1 MQMNSEA
8 LFSMAL
14 GLQSPWRVNNVIFDT
29 NESAHSELHLW
40 IGFVPGSRFP
50 DEANELCPVHDTV
63 ERQWQHLSF
72 FEHTCYLHCAVPRIT
87 TSNDK
92 VRNVDV
98 PWARPGSGF
107 TLLFEALAMAMI
119 EREMPVNRVA
129 EILKVN
135 PQRIWTIFNHWMG
148 VARDADDPS
157 SLTKLGVDETST
169 KKCHQYVTLGVDLD
183 QSRVIHVTEGKG
195 KATLE
200 SIRKHLE
207 SKGATQEQVEQIS
220 MDLSPSFIAGA
231 AASFPAAQITFDRFH
246 VVKLLNEA
254 MNQVRMAERQEHEGL
269 RGHKYTFLRNRDTLS
284 DKQATALA
292 DMIKLYPTLGEAYR
306 LKELFNDL
314 WSMPDKPTAEAF
326 LRLWCTEVDAAK
338 IPAFMRFANTVRA
351 HWSGIVHFVES
362 RITNGILE
370 GINSKIQLAKR
381 RARGYRNINNFIN
394 MIFFL
399 CGKLKFSYP
408 LYFT

>member
-14 GLQSPWRVNNVIFDT
+14 GLQSPWRVNNVIFNT
-29 NESAHSELHLW
+29 NESAYSELHLW

-87 TSNDK
+87 TSNGK

-148 VARDADDPS
+148 VARDVDDPS
-157 SLTKLGVDETST
+157 SLTKLGVDETSS
-169 KKCHQYVTLGVDLD
+169 KKGHQYVTLGVDLD

-314 WSMPDKPTAEAF
+314 WSMPDKPAAEAF
-326 LRLWCTEVDAAK
+326 LRLWCTEVDVAK

>member
-14 GLQSPWRVNNVIFDT
+14 GLQSPWRVNNVIFNT
-29 NESAHSELHLW
+29 NESAYSELHLW

-87 TSNDK
+87 TSSGK

-169 KKCHQYVTLGVDLD
+169 KKGHQYVTLGVDLD

-314 WSMPDKPTAEAF
+314 WSMPDKPAAEAF
-326 LRLWCTEVDAAK
+326 LRLWCTEVDVAK